1 MSFSGEVKE
10 ELVRLLPEAR
20 HCGIAE
26 LAAIL
31 EYTKAVKCDEK
42 GAKYIEIQEETP
54 YVARKGFTLL
64 KKTFNIEGK
73 MDNFVNLFRY
83 TEEDVVQRILHPV
96 AYGVAAEVHTLSTL
110 KSSPSSP
117 KKPIAS

>member
-1 MSFSGEVKE
+1 MSFSGEVKD

-20 HCGIAE
+20 HCDIAE

-83 TEEDVVQRILHPV
+83 TEEDAENIAGGEVRGEELMCQSSGHQKPV
-96 AYGVAAEVHTLSTL
+96 L
-110 KSSPSSP
+110 
-117 KKPIAS
+117 

>member
-1 MSFSGEVKE
+1 MSFSGEVKD

-20 HCGIAE
+20 HCDIAE

-73 MDNFVNLFRY
+73 MDNFVKSVPIHGRRRCAENIAGGEVRG
-83 TEEDVVQRILHPV
+83 EELMCQSSGHQKPV
-96 AYGVAAEVHTLSTL
+96 L
-110 KSSPSSP
+110 
-117 KKPIAS
+117 

>member
-1 MSFSGEVKE
+1 MSFSGEVKD

-20 HCGIAE
+20 HCDIAE

-54 YVARKGFTLL
+54 
-64 KKTFNIEGK
+64 
-73 MDNFVNLFRY
+73 
-83 TEEDVVQRILHPV
+83 
-96 AYGVAAEVHTLSTL
+96 
-110 KSSPSSP
+110 
-117 KKPIAS
+117 

>member
-1 MSFSGEVKE
+1 MSFSGEVKD

-20 HCGIAE
+20 HCDIAE

-54 YVARKGFTLL
+54 YVASVPF
-64 KKTFNIEGK
+64 
-73 MDNFVNLFRY
+73 Y
-83 TEEDVVQRILHPV
+83 
-96 AYGVAAEVHTLSTL
+96 EVRF
-110 KSSPSSP
+110 
-117 KKPIAS
+117 